1 MKLIITSLVTWEVY
15 SQMSGMGSNIQPAE
29 NDSDLKQ
36 AYILSL
42 SPKKEELE
50 KINRMPGPEQDG
62 SGKDQFWAVCFS
74 GSKRF

>member
-1 MKLIITSLVTWEVY
+1 MKLIISSLVTGEVY

-42 SPKKEELE
+42 SPKKEELA
-50 KINRMPGPEQDG
+50 KINRIPGPEQDS
-62 SGKDQFWAVCFS
+62 SGNNQFQAVCFS